1 MPNTYKTVINN
12 AITGF
17 NDIQNLI
24 KTNSNQLTTVDNT
37 DGDKVASIAEIKA
50 ALGPASLSCDLIA
63 AAKSTEAGVI
73 MSTDNYSI
81 VTSAPETSGYV
92 FVKLNHKESCT
103 TAGLVGTGIKADE
116 TKYVKIKTATNAE
129 IDALFS

>member
-24 KTNSNQLTTVDNT
+24 NTNSGQLTQVSNT
-37 DGDKVASIAEIKA
+37 DAGIASIAEIKS
-50 ALGPASLSCDLIA
+50 ALGPAALSCDLIP
-63 AAKSTEAGVI
+63 AAKASEAGVI

-81 VTSAPETSGYV
+81 ATTAPETSGYV

>member
-24 KTNSNQLTTVDNT
+24 NTNSGQLTQVSNT
-37 DGDKVASIAEIKA
+37 NAGISSIAEIKA

-63 AAKSTEAGVI
+63 AAKSTETGVI

-81 VTSAPETSGYV
+81 ATSAPETSGYV

-103 TAGLVGTGIKADE
+103 TAGLIGTGIKANE